1 VPEYDAAIVDGLAHC
16 RALWDRFEIA
26 NTTLH
31 EARDVADDNGDQN
44 TFDDLVQASKDLE
57 KWGARIGNHVRSG

>member
-1 VPEYDAAIVDGLAHC
+1 
-16 RALWDRFEIA
+16 
-26 NTTLH
+26 LH

-44 TFDDLVQASKDLE
+44 TFDYLVQASKDLE